1 MRNNQELETQRPV
14 ETPVKTPNPVKDPS
28 KIDIPKPKTN
38 PGRPKA

>member
-1 MRNNQELETQRPV
+1 MNNNQPTPVETPV
-14 ETPVKTPNPVKDPS
+14 ETPVKTPSPVKNPS